1 MISEQVFYDTC
12 SLLFYITGMNSIS
25 TTYKIRIIWIS
36 LLFLSLS
43 RIVVSQSSLSAA
55 GNSGCNDYVVIEGKT
70 NINQFELK
78 WYGSGKTKTNE
89 ETCFDTSSFFGI
101 NIPVKDFETSNSLMH
116 DDFMELMKA
125 NEYPK
130 ICIKISQDQID
141 KLLEENDFRTP
152 DILLTIA
159 GVSNSYNVPCHAY
172 KCAERTLF
180 INGSQIIHLKDF
192 KMDPPVKLQGL
203 VKVKDEIEVR
213 FGFILTFTEPFQN
226 IVSR

>member
-1 MISEQVFYDTC
+1 M
-12 SLLFYITGMNSIS
+12 
-25 TTYKIRIIWIS
+25 TYKIRIIWIFM
-36 LLFLSLS
+36 LFLSTG
-43 RIVVSQSSLSAA
+43 RIVLSQTSLSAA
-55 GNSGCNDYVVIEGKT
+55 AYSGCSDYVVIEGKT
-70 NINQFELK
+70 NVNQFEFK
-78 WYGSGKTKTNE
+78 WYASGKTKTDE
-89 ETCFDTSSFFGI
+89 ETCFDTSFFGI

-130 ICIKISQDQID
+130 IYIRISQDQIG

-159 GVSNSYNVPCHAY
+159 GVSNSYNVPCQAY
-172 KCAERTLF
+172 KCAESTLF
-180 INGSQIIHLKDF
+180 LNGTQKILLTDF
-192 KMDPPVKLQGL
+192 KMDPPIRLQGL